1 MNKQDIER
9 VLISEQELDE
19 IAKRLG
25 AQISADYEGKELLLV
40 CVLKGSV
47 NFMSDLMRNITCD
60 CKIDFISVSSY
71 QGAQTTGVL
80 TYKKDLDCDPEGKD
94 ILIVEDI
101 IDSGVT
107 LYNLRAHFEAR
118 NAASVKICTCLD
130 KPENRKIDISADYV
144 GVEVPNEFVV
154 GYGLDYNEAYRN
166 LPFVG
171 ILSEKVY
178 SGK

>member
-1 MNKQDIER
+1 MNTKDIEK
-9 VLISEQELDE
+9 VLISEEELKE
-19 IAKRLG
+19 ITKKLG

-47 NFMSDLMRNITCD
+47 TFMADLMRNITCN

-80 TYKKDLDCDPEGKD
+80 NYKKDLDCDPAGKD
-94 ILIVEDI
+94 VLIVEDI
-101 IDSGVT
+101 IDSGIT
-107 LYNLRAHFEAR
+107 LYNLKAHFETR
-118 NAASVKICTCLD
+118 KVASVKICACLD
-130 KPENRKIDISADYV
+130 KPENRRIDISADYV
-144 GVEVPNEFVV
+144 GKEVPNEFVV

-171 ILSEKVY
+171 VLSPKVY
-178 SGK
+178 SDK